1 VQRNG
6 GLAAKPIPAPGDST
20 HRSMTTAIR
29 NDYPLVNPV
38 LYRIEFR
45 NRLDEWH
52 EQAVTFDLKEA
63 RRFANRKTDRRIIKV
78 TKKIVQ

>member
-1 VQRNG
+1 
-6 GLAAKPIPAPGDST
+6 
-20 HRSMTTAIR
+20 MTTAIQ

-52 EQAVTFDLKEA
+52 EQAITFDLKEA
-63 RRFANRKTDRRIIKV
+63 RRFANRKTDRRIVKV
-78 TKKIVQ
+78 TKEIVTHEGLEK